1 MNFFRFSLLS
11 LFLSSISLA
20 YAEEDMHLLL
30 NKMNQ
35 TLEMSNYEGTFV
47 FMHKGSVET
56 MRIIHG
62 YSSKGVKEK
71 LVSLTGDAREV
82 IRDKDVLTCI
92 WPRDKIVVIETAKA
106 QHGIPSSLP
115 EDYSELTLNYQLT
128 EVGNARV
135 AGYDCTIVRFQP
147 LDDFRY
153 GHELCINPVH
163 GMLLKSKTFD
173 SNNEAIENMM
183 FTSFR
188 TRESTPD
195 ALFEPSVELKD
206 YTWKTAKVELNGELQ
221 PDRAWKIKDLPP
233 GFSIR
238 SVSRRLMSASKKPV
252 QHMVLT
258 DGLAS
263 VSVFISKVEK
273 PKQIYQG
280 AHTKGVI
287 NAYAR
292 DLNEHQITVVG
303 EVPEGTV
310 KMIGTS
316 IFYSGQ

>member
-1 MNFFRFSLLS
+1 MSLARFVLLTFFA
-11 LFLSSISLA
+11 SSISTA
-20 YAEEDMHLLL
+20 FANEGIHQLL

-47 FMHKGSVET
+47 FMHNGSVET
-56 MRIIHG
+56 MRIVHG
-62 YSSKGVKEK
+62 YNSDGVKEK

-82 IRDKDVLTCI
+82 IRDQDVLTCI
-92 WPRDKIVVIETAKA
+92 WPREKIVVIETARA

-115 EDYSELTLNYQLT
+115 EDMLELASNYQLA
-128 EVGNARV
+128 EVGKARV
-135 AGYDCTIVRFQP
+135 AGYDCTIVRFKP
-147 LDDFRY
+147 LDEFRY
-153 GHELCINPVH
+153 GHELCVNPVY
-163 GMLLKSKTFD
+163 GMLLKTKTFD
-173 SNNEAIENMM
+173 TNGKAIENMM

-188 TRESTPD
+188 MLESTPD
-195 ALFEPSVELKD
+195 NLFEPSVELKD
-206 YTWKTAKVELNGELQ
+206 YTWKTASVELNGELQ

-233 GFSIR
+233 GFSLR
-238 SVSRRLMSASKKPV
+238 SVTRRLMSASDKPV

-263 VSVFISKVEK
+263 ISVFISEVEK
-273 PKQIYQG
+273 PRQNYQG

-310 KMIGTS
+310 KMIGSS